1 MPPQG
6 PRPTHWPSSPV
17 GQDLGVVGPSFLICD
32 TGAGTLS
39 WDQGILA
46 NVAAKLISVRG
57 FYSSKRVQWK
67 MFGPVGV
74 SISEQRENVV
84 NVTE

>member
-1 MPPQG
+1 M
-6 PRPTHWPSSPV
+6 
-17 GQDLGVVGPSFLICD
+17 VGPSFLICD
-32 TGAGTLS
+32 TGAGSLS
-39 WDQGILA
+39 WDPGTLA

-57 FYSSKRVQWK
+57 FYSSKRTGAQWK

-74 SISEQRENVV
+74 WISEERENVV